1 MKRLL
6 LATILAVSVAL
17 CYGQN
22 FKDQMRGVLSDASK
36 VCLSAATNEWF
47 NKLDQSDKRR
57 IESAINL
64 CNKVEE
70 MANYASNLREL
81 VKNSQIPLPVGIKN
95 DAGYNL
101 VVSEIVHDNDSVA
114 TILMSCVIPLKSC
127 ILGFEGTFTITGKAG
142 VCSPGKI
149 NIIAPVSFGKNI
161 RVVFDK
167 GTYAEFDCEG
177 ITKFH
182 AKAVVEIDSTNLVFY
197 DERDSITKQVPKFS
211 TTLDFQEVNDFA
223 FSLDQKVKFGFRNLK
238 DWIFT
243 LERLDFDNSEIVTN
257 TNIKFPEGY
266 FGKTNEKNLWR
277 GVSVGKSSL
286 KFPKSFSKDSIKPT
300 TVNCDYFIIDDNG
313 FTVFANVNN
322 LAWQL
327 DESKPFAINVDN
339 AEFRMLKN
347 DIKKVAFDGEFNWK
361 ALGRFSRHQYE
372 AYYNDASNE
381 FDLKTNLGDSLV
393 LNFICAELELNKA
406 SKLDL
411 KIRNGKFLPSV
422 TAHGK
427 LTIKAGD
434 KVTSLNLPHLAF
446 QNLRLST
453 EKPHFEP
460 GIWSLESDKPMK
472 FGQFELQLNK
482 LALRNDSLTIDVDM
496 DFADKI
502 KAGGAFHILGD
513 FQNFKFNAFRVS
525 RFSLGYTSNTFSIDG
540 KAVFE
545 KNDPMYGD
553 YFNADVKVKLVDLFE
568 INATGLFGKAGH
580 NKYFFAD
587 LLAETSGTLFII
599 PPKFDVYGIGGGI
612 YRHMQQTDE
621 EHPQAKGYSG
631 ISYKPDPQVGFGFT
645 STLKF
650 GIGNRNFCDVK
661 TVLDIQFNNSW
672 GLNYVQFKGD
682 AVFLNGNEK
691 FGSIVESANKYI
703 KAINKANQMASTDGS
718 QLPIP
723 EIKGSYPLTA
733 STLIKYDNT
742 NKSFFAYLRAYL
754 DLGLIHGK
762 GDNNKLVDATAYF
775 GPDKWY
781 TYLGRPNDRCG
792 IVADLGSIFHLNIDS
807 YFMAGKIDARLPDP
821 DPRLKRLFTDSQWQS
836 FKQRQSSPSLDNADG
851 VAFGVG
857 FGTGFKVYPWP
868 FYASLEIATGGE
880 FLLANF
886 GKNSHCKGSSD
897 PLGIGGWYA
906 NAQLWAYLDAQLG
919 IQVKFLRKT
928 RKFTIFDAAAGAI
941 LQGAGPNPFYFT
953 GLVGCK
959 YKVLGGLFKGTC
971 SLKFEIGEPCEIV
984 QEKGLLDQ
992 SIISSLTPDNGSSD
1006 VNVFVSPQML
1016 LNVDCRNQMAL
1027 EVDGQKNIYKVFV
1040 DYVKVY
1046 KFATGEELKGSIS
1059 IDDEGLVVSF
1069 DPETAL
1075 ESETKYKMEAKVTF
1089 KQLVNGVWQ
1098 TAKDPDGS
1106 EYVESMQTV
1115 FTSGLRPDH
1124 IDPDHIIC
1132 SYPVDRMYNFY
1143 PEETTTGY
1151 ICLDA
1156 VFDYL
1161 FLNVPEGYEQKLR
1174 LTTLNGQQQT
1184 TSFSHFASN
1193 EVTLNSRRQRYEI
1206 SFSLSNLNFNPQ
1218 TIYTLE
1224 IVNLPLRT
1232 AQITDNVSTG
1242 YTITNGDSI
1251 RNISA
1256 DGDFAQLETKQI
1268 CKVDFRTSKYKKFVE
1283 KINSIDLD
1291 GKAFI
1296 DGDDIFMERMSK
1308 GFVTED
1314 FFDDFEQHGWKKTN
1328 ALVHLEADL
1337 NNTDWYRKS
1346 VYKAVY
1352 DNFTEGEL
1360 PRDRPFSYPPSDAM
1374 TIFNSLS
1381 INHDKLSDSE
1391 IQSGIPQGI
1400 YEHGM
1405 ITYNVIYQC
1414 NEDTRQAQNVISQKH
1429 KRGARLSADEVKILD
1444 YEHANSYTSGDYPF
1458 IISYRLP
1465 GKGTETSSISKTFR
1479 Y

>member
-149 NIIAPVSFGKNI
+149 NMIAPVSFGKNI

-243 LERLDFDNSEIVTN
+243 LERLDFDNSEIVTS

-266 FGKTNEKNLWR
+266 FQSNEKNLWR

-286 KFPKSFSKDSIKPT
+286 QFPRQFSKDSIKPT

-313 FTVFANVNN
+313 FTLSANVRNM
-322 LAWQL
+322 AWQL

-553 YFNADVKVKLVDLFE
+553 YFNADVKVKFVDLFE
-568 INATGLFGKAGH
+568 INATGLFGKVGG

-587 LLAETSGTLFII
+587 LMMENGGTLFLI
-599 PPKFDVYGIGGGI
+599 PPAFNVYGIGGGV
-612 YRHMQQTDE
+612 YRHMQQTSE
-621 EHPQAKGYSG
+621 MLPAGKTPSG
-631 ISYKPDPQVGFGFT
+631 IYYKPDVSVGFGFT
-645 STLKF
+645 AALKF
-650 GIGNRNFCDVK
+650 GIYNKNFCDAK
-661 TVLDIQFNNSW
+661 TMLEIQFNNNW
-672 GLNYVQFKGD
+672 GLNFVQFKGD

-691 FGSIVESANKYI
+691 FGSIVENANKMLETVR
-703 KAINKANQMASTDGS
+703 KTGHLEESDGARLATPS
-718 QLPIP
+718 VN
-723 EIKGSYPLTA
+723 GTYPFTA

-742 NKSFFAYLRAYL
+742 NKSLFSYLRAHL
-754 DLGLIHGK
+754 NLGSLHGK
-762 GDNNKLVDATAYF
+762 GQDNKLVDATALF
-775 GPDKWY
+775 SPKEWY
-781 TYLGRPNDRCG
+781 IHIGTPYDRCG
-792 IVADLGSIFHLNIDS
+792 IVLDTKVLKFDINS
-807 YFMAGKIDARLPDP
+807 YFMAGKIDGRLPDP
-821 DPRLKRLFTDSQWQS
+821 DPRLKSLVSEAQWNAFTTRKD
-836 FKQRQSSPSLDNADG
+836 KNAIEDATG
-851 VAFGVG
+851 VAFGAG
-857 FGTGFKVYPWP
+857 FALGVSVKPWP
-868 FYASLEIATGGE
+868 FYAELNVASGGE
-880 FLLANF
+880 FVLAYLGENT
-886 GKNSHCKGSSD
+886 HCLGRSSTI
-897 PLGIGGWYA
+897 GIDGWYA
-906 NAQLWAYLDAQLG
+906 NAQLWAYLDAKLG
-919 IQVKFLRKT
+919 MRVKFFGKQHD
-928 RKFTIFDAAAGAI
+928 FNIFDAAAGVA
-941 LQGAGPNPFYFT
+941 LQGAGPDPFYCT
-953 GLVGCK
+953 GLVGCR
-959 YKVLGGLFKGTC
+959 YSVLGGLFKGKC
-971 SLKFEIGEPCEIV
+971 SIEFEIGEPCEIV
-984 QEKGLLDQ
+984 QGNDLLGQ
-992 SIISSLTPDNGSSD
+992 SIIASLTPEKNSTD
-1006 VNVFVSPQML
+1006 VNVFVSPQAL
-1016 LNVDCRNQMAL
+1016 LNVACNVNLPLDI
-1027 EVDGQKNIYKVFV
+1027 DGNKNVYKVFV
-1040 DYVKVY
+1040 ENVGLYLGNSTQKVD
-1046 KFATGEELKGSIS
+1046 GDME
-1059 IDDEGLVVSF
+1059 IDDEGLVITF
-1069 DPETAL
+1069 NPADAL
-1075 ESETKYKMEAKVTF
+1075 EEESEYRFEVKVSF
-1089 KQLVNGVWQ
+1089 KQLVNGKWEIV
-1098 TAKDPDGS
+1098 KDPDGT
-1106 EYVESMQTV
+1106 EYYE
-1115 FTSGLRPDH
+1115 TSQVRFISGKRPDH
-1124 IDPDHIIC
+1124 IDPEHIIC

-1143 PEETTTGY
+1143 CRESTTGY
-1151 ICLDA
+1151 ICLDVPFA
-1156 VFDYL
+1156 YL
-1161 FLNVPEGYEQKLR
+1161 FNNVPEGYEQKLR
-1174 LTTLNGQQQT
+1174 ISTLEGSVQT
-1184 TSFSHFASN
+1184 TSFTHFASN
-1193 EVTLNSRRQRYEI
+1193 EVTMDSRKERYEI
-1206 SFSLSNLNFNPQ
+1206 SFDISNISFAPQ
-1218 TIYTLE
+1218 TIYKLE
-1224 IVNLPLRT
+1224 IVNIPKRT
-1232 AQITDNVSTG
+1232 AILNENVSTDYIVKG
-1242 YTITNGDSI
+1242 EDST
-1251 RNISA
+1251 RNIA
-1256 DGDFAQLETKQI
+1256 AEGNFTQLETKQI
-1268 CKVDFRTSKYKKFVE
+1268 CEINFRTSKFEKFKDKV
-1283 KINSIDLD
+1283 NSIDID

-1296 DGDDIFMERMSK
+1296 DGDDIYMKNMSK
-1308 GFVTED
+1308 GFACDD
-1314 FFDDFEQHGWKKTN
+1314 FFDIFEQQEWGSTN
-1328 ALVHLEADL
+1328 KLVYLSADL
-1337 NNTDWYRKS
+1337 DNTNWYNKS
-1346 VYKAVY
+1346 IYKTVYTNYRESQIV
-1352 DNFTEGEL
+1352 
-1360 PRDRPFSYPPSDAM
+1360 RDRPFSYPPVDAM
-1374 TIFNSLS
+1374 TIFNPLSL
-1381 INHDKLSDSE
+1381 NHDQLTDTE
-1391 IQSGIPQGI
+1391 IKNGRADGI
-1400 YEHGM
+1400 YESGM
-1405 ITYNVIYQC
+1405 ITYNVIFELHDDI
-1414 NEDTRQAQNVISQKH
+1414 NAAQDYISSYYRAGH
-1429 KRGARLSADEVKILD
+1429 MSETELKILD
-1444 YEHANSYTSGDYPF
+1444 YSLPESYTSGNYPYYL
-1458 IISYRLP
+1458 SYRLP
-1465 GKGTETSSISKTFR
+1465 GKGTITSSIKKNFK

>member
-149 NIIAPVSFGKNI
+149 NMIAPVSFGKNI

-243 LERLDFDNSEIVTN
+243 LERLDFDNSEIVTS

-266 FGKTNEKNLWR
+266 FQSNEKNLWR
-277 GVSVGKSSL
+277 GVSIGKSSL

-313 FTVFANVNN
+313 FTLSANVRNM
-322 LAWQL
+322 AWQL

-427 LTIKAGD
+427 LTIKAGE
-434 KVTSLNLPHLAF
+434 KASALNIPQLGFENMYIGMESPYF
-446 QNLRLST
+446 
-453 EKPHFEP
+453 KP
-460 GIWSLESDKPMK
+460 GTWSLEGVATSK
-472 FGQFELQLNK
+472 FAGMELQLNK
-482 LALRNDSLTIDVDM
+482 LSFNNNSLNLDVDM
-496 DFADKI
+496 QFGDI
-502 KAGGAFHILGD
+502 VRAGGAFHIYGD
-513 FQNFKFNAFRVS
+513 FKNFKFKEFQIS
-525 RFSLGYTSNTFSIDG
+525 RFALGYTSKTFSIDG
-540 KAVFE
+540 QAIFE
-545 KNDPMYGD
+545 KNDPTYGN
-553 YFNADVKVKLVDLFE
+553 YFRGDVKVKLVDLFE
-568 INATGLFGKAGH
+568 VNATGLFGKVGG

-587 LLAETSGTLFII
+587 LMMENGGTLFLI
-599 PPKFDVYGIGGGI
+599 PPAFNVYGIGGGV
-612 YRHMQQTDE
+612 YRHMQQTSE
-621 EHPQAKGYSG
+621 MLPAGKTPSG
-631 ISYKPDPQVGFGFT
+631 IYYKPDVSVGFGFT
-645 STLKF
+645 AALKF
-650 GIGNRNFCDVK
+650 GIYNKNFCDAK
-661 TVLDIQFNNSW
+661 TMLEIQFNNNW
-672 GLNYVQFKGD
+672 GLNFVQFKGD

-691 FGSIVESANKYI
+691 FGSIVSSANQYI
-703 KAINKANQMASTDGS
+703 QAVNKANQMSSTDGS
-718 QLPIP
+718 SLPIP

-733 STLIKYDNT
+733 STLIKFNNT
-742 NKSFFAYLRAYL
+742 EKSFFTYLRAYL

-792 IVADLGSIFHLNIDS
+792 IVADLGKLFHLDLNS

-821 DPRLKRLFTDSQWQS
+821 DARLKSLFSDSQWQS
-836 FKQRQSSPSLDNADG
+836 FQQRKSSPSLDNADG

-857 FGTGFKVYPWP
+857 FATGLSVRPWP
-868 FYASLEIATGGE
+868 FFAELNVATGGE
-880 FLLANF
+880 FLLANY
-886 GKNSHCKGSSD
+886 GKNSHCKGSSS

-906 NAQLWAYLDAQLG
+906 SAQLWAYLDAKLG
-919 IQVKFLRKT
+919 IKVKFLRKERT
-928 RKFTIFDAAAGAI
+928 FTIFDAAAGAI

-953 GLVGCK
+953 GLVGCR

-971 SLKFEIGEPCEIV
+971 SVKFEIGEPCEIV

-1027 EVDGQKNIYKVFV
+1027 EVNGQKNIYKVFV

-1184 TSFSHFASN
+1184 ASFSHFASN

-1206 SFSLSNLNFNPQ
+1206 SFSLSDLNFNPQ

-1256 DGDFAQLETKQI
+1256 DGDLAQLETKQI

-1291 GKAFI
+1291 GNAYV
-1296 DGDDIFMERMSK
+1296 DGAHLFMKNIFK
-1308 GFVTED
+1308 GFVTDD
-1314 FFDDFEQHGWKKTN
+1314 FFDVYESQVWGNTN
-1328 ALVHLEADL
+1328 TLVYLNADL
-1337 NNTDWYRKS
+1337 NNTDWYNKS
-1346 VYKAVY
+1346 TYKIVY
-1352 DNFTEGEL
+1352 DNYSAPQV
-1360 PRDRPFSYPPSDAM
+1360 PRDRAFGYPPSDAM
-1374 TIFNSLS
+1374 TVFNPSL
-1381 INHDKLSDSE
+1381 INHDHLTDNE
-1391 IQSGIPQGI
+1391 IASGIPQGLSDD
-1400 YEHGM
+1400 GM
-1405 ITYNVIYQC
+1405 INYGIIFECHDDLKVVQ
-1414 NEDTRQAQNVISQKH
+1414 DMISIKH
-1429 KRGARLSADEVKILD
+1429 DRGQRLSPDESRILN
-1444 YEHANSYTSGDYPF
+1444 YSHPESYNRGNYPF
-1458 IISYRLP
+1458 TISYRLP
-1465 GKGTETSSISKTFR
+1465 GKGTVTSTIHKN
-1479 Y
+1479 YKY

>member
-149 NIIAPVSFGKNI
+149 NMIAPVSFGKNI

-197 DERDSITKQVPKFS
+197 DERDSITKQVPKFY

-243 LERLDFDNSEIVTN
+243 LERFDFDNSEIVTN

-277 GVSVGKSSL
+277 GVSIGKSSL

-313 FTVFANVNN
+313 FTLSANVRNM
-322 LAWQL
+322 AWQL

-427 LTIKAGD
+427 LTIKAGE
-434 KVTSLNLPHLAF
+434 KASALNIPQLG
-446 QNLRLST
+446 
-453 EKPHFEP
+453 FENMYIGLESPYFNP
-460 GIWSLESDKPMK
+460 GTWSLEGVATSK
-472 FGQFELQLNK
+472 FAGMELQLNK
-482 LALRNDSLTIDVDM
+482 LSFNNNSLNLDVDM
-496 DFADKI
+496 QFGEI
-502 KAGGAFHILGD
+502 VQAGGSFHIFGD
-513 FQNFKFNAFRVS
+513 FKNFKFQDFQIS
-525 RFSLGYTSNTFSIDG
+525 RFALGYNSSTFSIYG
-540 KAVFE
+540 NASFE
-545 KNDPMYGD
+545 KNDPTYGN
-553 YFNADVKVKLVDLFE
+553 YFRGDVKVKLVDLFE
-568 INATGLFGKAGH
+568 IDATGLFGKISG
-580 NKYFFAD
+580 NRYFFAD
-587 LLAETSGTLFII
+587 VYAESGGVLFMI
-599 PPKFDVYGIGGGI
+599 PPKFDVYGIGGGV
-612 YRHMQQTDE
+612 YRHMKQTSE
-621 EHPQAKGYSG
+621 MLTAGKTPSG
-631 ISYKPDPQVGFGFT
+631 IYYKPDMNVGFGFS
-645 STLKF
+645 STMKF
-650 GIGNRNFCDVK
+650 GIGNKNFCDVK
-661 TVLDIQFNNSW
+661 TVLDIQFNNHW

-691 FGSIVESANKYI
+691 FGSIVENANKMLEMVR
-703 KAINKANQMASTDGS
+703 KSGLVEETNGNKLEKPSVSG
-718 QLPIP
+718 
-723 EIKGSYPLTA
+723 EYPLTA

-742 NKSFFAYLRAYL
+742 NKLFFSYLRAYL
-754 DLGLIHGK
+754 NLGAIHGK
-762 GDNNKLVDATAYF
+762 GTDNKLVDATALF
-775 GPDKWY
+775 SPKEWY
-781 TYLGRPNDRCG
+781 VHLGTPNDRCG
-792 IVADLGSIFHLNIDS
+792 VVADLGFLSLDINS
-807 YFMAGKIDARLPDP
+807 YFMAGKIDPKLPDP
-821 DPRLKRLFTDSQWQS
+821 DSRLKSLFSDAQWQS
-836 FKQRQSSPSLDNADG
+836 FQKRQNAFAKDLDEAKG

-857 FGTGFKVYPWP
+857 FSTGLEVKPWP
-868 FYASLEIATGGE
+868 FYASLHAASGGE
-880 FLLANF
+880 FVLTNL
-886 GKNSHCKGSSD
+886 GKNTHCKGSDS
-897 PLGIGGWYA
+897 PIGINGWYA
-906 NAQLWAYLDAQLG
+906 NAQLWAYLDAKIG
-919 IQVKFLRKT
+919 IKVKFLRKQRT
-928 RKFTIFDAAAGAI
+928 FNIFDAAAGAI

-953 GLVGCK
+953 GMVGCK

-971 SLKFEIGEPCEIV
+971 SLKFEIGEPCEI
-984 QEKGLLDQ
+984 EKDKALLDQ
-992 SIISSLTPDNGSSD
+992 SIIASLTPDNGSSD
-1006 VNVFVSPQML
+1006 VNVFVSPQLL
-1016 LNVDCRNQMAL
+1016 LNVATGIEMPID
-1027 EVDGQKNIYKVFV
+1027 VDGQKNIYKVFV
-1040 DYVKVY
+1040 DKVKLY
-1046 KFATGEELKGSIS
+1046 KYATSEEIKGSTVT
-1059 IDDEGLVVSF
+1059 DDEGLVVTF
-1069 DPETAL
+1069 NPDDAL
-1075 ESETKYKMEAKVTF
+1075 ESETQYKMEAKVSF
-1089 KQLVNGVWQ
+1089 RQLVSGNWV

-1106 EYVESMQTV
+1106 EYTESVTTV
-1115 FTSGLRPDH
+1115 FTSGQRPNY
-1124 IDPDHIIC
+1124 IDPQHIVC
-1132 SYPVDRMYNFY
+1132 SYPVDRMYNYY
-1143 PEETTTGY
+1143 PKETGKGY
-1151 ICLDA
+1151 ICLDVPFA
-1156 VFDYL
+1156 YL
-1161 FLNVPEGYEQKLR
+1161 FNDVPEGYEQKLR
-1174 LTTLNGQQQT
+1174 VSTLNGNEQI
-1184 TSFSHFASN
+1184 TSFTHFNST
-1193 EVTLNSRRQRYEI
+1193 EVPRQRYEI
-1206 SFSLSNLNFNPQ
+1206 AFDLSGITFSAQ
-1218 TIYTLE
+1218 TIYKLE
-1224 IVNLPLRT
+1224 IVNMPIRT
-1232 AQITDNVSTG
+1232 AVQNENVTTGYNVS
-1242 YTITNGDSI
+1242 NGDSI
-1251 RNISA
+1251 RAISA

-1268 CKVDFRTSKYKKFVE
+1268 VAIDFRTSKYKTLKE
-1283 KINSIDLD
+1283 KVNSIDLD
-1291 GKAFI
+1291 GNVFV
-1296 DGDDIFMERMSK
+1296 DGDNIFMRRFSK
-1308 GFVTED
+1308 GFKNDD
-1314 FFDDFEQHGWKKTN
+1314 FFDVFEQQKWGNTN
-1328 ALVHLEADL
+1328 TLVHLEADL
-1337 NNTDWYRKS
+1337 NNTKWYNES
-1346 VYKAVY
+1346 LYKAMY
-1352 DNFTEGEL
+1352 DMYTEQQVV
-1360 PRDRPFSYPPSDAM
+1360 RDRPFGYPPSDAM
-1374 TIFNSLS
+1374 TIFNPLS
-1381 INHDKLSDSE
+1381 INHDKLTDNE
-1391 IQSGIPQGI
+1391 INTGIAEGL

-1405 ITYNVIYQC
+1405 VTYNVIFHCDADMRTLQNYVAVKKAMHKHLS
-1414 NEDTRQAQNVISQKH
+1414 DTDVDILNYTVAQ
-1429 KRGARLSADEVKILD
+1429 
-1444 YEHANSYTSGDYPF
+1444 SYTRGKYPYN
-1458 IISYRLP
+1458 ISYRLP
-1465 GKGTETSSISKTFR
+1465 GKGTVTSTITKVLN